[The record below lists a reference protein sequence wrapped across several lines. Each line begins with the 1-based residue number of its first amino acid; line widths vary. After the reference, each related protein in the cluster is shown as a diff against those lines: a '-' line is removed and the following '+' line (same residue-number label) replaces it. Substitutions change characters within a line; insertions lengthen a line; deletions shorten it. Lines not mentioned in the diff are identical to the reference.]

1 MIDIIIL
8 IAIAVGFGSLVYYS
22 IRRERKLL
30 LAMRGERE
38 ANRALARIRKD
49 IENAYN
55 QAKEAERISRK
66 AMEQYQ
72 EQVKKN
78 VQLKMLHQQEIA
90 ENQFIIHDL
99 EQKLKDERAA
109 SKKS

>member
-1 MIDIIIL
+1 MIDIIL
-8 IAIAVGFGSLVYYS
+8 IVCGIVLV
-22 IRRERKLL
+22 IFFAWFTWRRQLL
-30 LAMRGERE
+30 IIELQQQERE

-66 AMEQYQ
+66 ATEQYQ

-78 VQLKMLHQQEIA
+78 VKLKMLHQQEIA

-99 EQKLKDERAA
+99 EQKLKDEKKT
-109 SKKS
+109 SKTF